1 MRTALEKAVFAGQ
14 LRKIDLHAALFLH
27 KLSDKP
33 SPELLLAASLASRA
47 VGDGHICLPLDT
59 VAGKQVF
66 TPDIPCQ
73 APGLESW
80 RQQLLSSGVVGA
92 PGSGKPIIMDA
103 ADRLYLARYYRCE
116 RMIADDLLSRS
127 QGTIPVDMEVAASLI
142 AKLFPANAKEDW
154 QKVAVAV
161 AAVKKFVVISGGP
174 GTGKTY
180 TVARIL
186 ALLQAMAGGAMRIGL
201 VAPTGKAAMRLQES
215 IVNARKT
222 IDDEL
227 AAVVP
232 AETKTLHRLLGF
244 NPGTETFRYN
254 SENKLHLD
262 LLVIDEASM
271 IDVPLMGALVDAL
284 LEKTRIIM
292 LGDRDQLTS
301 VEAGSLFGDICSAQE
316 VGWSSELCTHVQQLV
331 GWAPEP
337 VCSDETFGDSV
348 ILLRTSYRFQ
358 EKNGIAS
365 LAYALNSG
373 KSELLGNMYGK
384 EYDDLVLNSP
394 EQDAPDPYLEEH
406 LLSGFK
412 RCFASHDPTEALA
425 AFTSFRVL
433 CAIREGFNGVA
444 GINRLAAMTLRRHG
458 LISGDDVWYK
468 GRPLIIRSNHYGL
481 QLFNG
486 DTGVVWPDK
495 TGKLWAWFGRSDGSL
510 HQIPLSRLPE
520 HDTAYAITIHQSQG
534 SEFAEVLLILPAID
548 NRVLCRELLYT
559 GITRASKKLVLFGD
573 MDLLVTGMGRNVVRF
588 SGLGEKLWKKM

>member
-1 MRTALEKAVFAGQ
+1 MRTVLEKVVFAGQ
-14 LRKIDLHAALFLH
+14 LREIDLHAAFFLH
-27 KLSDKP
+27 KLSNKP

-66 TPDIPCQ
+66 TSDIPCQ

-80 RQQLLSSGVVGA
+80 RQQLLSSGVVGP
-92 PGSGKPIIMDA
+92 PGSDEPLVMDK

-127 QGTIPVDMEVAASLI
+127 QGTIPVDMKVAASLV

-161 AAVKKFVVISGGP
+161 AALKKFVVISGGP

-186 ALLQAMAGGAMRIGL
+186 ALLQAMAGGVMRIGL

-222 IDDEL
+222 IDEEL
-227 AAVVP
+227 AAMVP

-244 NPGTETFRYN
+244 NPGTGSFRYN
-254 SENKLHLD
+254 RENKLHLD

-284 LEKTRIIM
+284 PEKTRVIM

-301 VEAGSLFGDICSAQE
+301 VEAGSLFGDICSAKE
-316 VGWSSELCTHVQQLV
+316 VGWSSELCTHIEQLV

-337 VCSDETFGDSV
+337 VCSDENFGDSV
-348 ILLRTSYRFQ
+348 VLLRTSYRFQ

-365 LAYALNSG
+365 LAYAVNSG
-373 KSELLGNMYGK
+373 NSELLKNMYGK
-384 EYDDLVLNSP
+384 EYDDLVLSSP
-394 EQDAPDPYLEEH
+394 EQDDPYQHLEEH

-412 RCFASHDPTEALA
+412 RCFASHDPAEALT
-425 AFTSFRVL
+425 AFTRFRVL
-433 CAIREGFNGVA
+433 CAIREGVQW
-444 GINRLAAMTLRRHG
+444 
-458 LISGDDVWYK
+458 S
-468 GRPLIIRSNHYGL
+468 
-481 QLFNG
+481 
-486 DTGVVWPDK
+486 
-495 TGKLWAWFGRSDGSL
+495 
-510 HQIPLSRLPE
+510 
-520 HDTAYAITIHQSQG
+520 
-534 SEFAEVLLILPAID
+534 
-548 NRVLCRELLYT
+548 
-559 GITRASKKLVLFGD
+559 
-573 MDLLVTGMGRNVVRF
+573 GRNKSTCFDDSTPARIH
-588 SGLGEKLWKKM
+588 